1 MRPMDEWRVKQ
12 QLRLYTIL
20 ELSVQSYVGQL
31 GFFSHA
37 QTLVASDDYDGVY
50 K

>member
-1 MRPMDEWRVKQ
+1 MNEE
-12 QLRLYTIL
+12 LNNSSTTHYIYL
-20 ELSVQSYVGQL
+20 LSVVTSYVGQL

-37 QTLVASDDYDGVY
+37 QTLVASDDGVY